1 MNVSIRKLSRL
12 KTLALAAPPPILVA
26 MAIVAFLTFRG
37 SNPEARG
44 DFEIDTSVPWSDAQR
59 AINEPVQVEP
69 VIDVATFGAIP
80 NDGIDDTAAIQ
91 RALNSMQGGGTLVLS
106 PGEYLYSSAISS
118 PHAGVLIWGYGWAHL
133 HNTRPDDAYG
143 RHIVLRGANSGIY
156 GVWLSTDRRVRG
168 VSGADYLIVLAG
180 PGQEAIDNQLDWGG
194 IHVAGASN
202 YVVARN
208 AIFNSTAD
216 SIRHTNGANNGRIA
230 ANYVRGSGDDMVSVV
245 STRGEP
251 MNHDITIEA
260 NDLADQYWGRG
271 IAVVGGEGITIRN
284 NRILGTSCCAGILVA
299 QENVYNTNGV
309 RNVVVESNVIA
320 HVQTAGQPKNGVRT
334 GHAAILVNGDAPGAV
349 SGVVIRWNTIQDT
362 WQDGI
367 SVQSNSCS
375 IEIVGNALYR
385 IGQLSINLS
394 ARVSAGLCNVYC
406 DGNTIE
412 GQQAY
417 HGRCGTQEYQ

>member
-1 MNVSIRKLSRL
+1 
-12 KTLALAAPPPILVA
+12 
-26 MAIVAFLTFRG
+26 
-37 SNPEARG
+37 
-44 DFEIDTSVPWSDAQR
+44 
-59 AINEPVQVEP
+59 
-69 VIDVATFGAIP
+69 
-80 NDGIDDTAAIQ
+80 
-91 RALNSMQGGGTLVLS
+91 
-106 PGEYLYSSAISS
+106 
-118 PHAGVLIWGYGWAHL
+118 
-133 HNTRPDDAYG
+133 
-143 RHIVLRGANSGIY
+143 
-156 GVWLSTDRRVRG
+156 
-168 VSGADYLIVLAG
+168 
-180 PGQEAIDNQLDWGG
+180 
-194 IHVAGASN
+194 
-202 YVVARN
+202 
-208 AIFNSTAD
+208 
-216 SIRHTNGANNGRIA
+216 
-230 ANYVRGSGDDMVSVV
+230 
-245 STRGEP
+245 
-251 MNHDITIEA
+251 
-260 NDLADQYWGRG
+260 
-271 IAVVGGEGITIRN
+271 
-284 NRILGTSCCAGILVA
+284 VA

-367 SVQSNSCS
+367 SIQSNSCS